1 MNRYLLSKLYFMSQK
16 ELLERINEYWKEHH
30 IFQKSLDQR
39 SDLFYSSTYDGPP
52 FASGTPH
59 FGHGLTSTM
68 KDSILRYK
76 TMKGYKVNRDRG
88 WDCHGLPV
96 EKAVEKD
103 LGIDGKKDIEEKV
116 GIKAFTDACRAY
128 VSSTSDEWKIFV
140 DSIGRWADMDHAY
153 YTMDVGFME
162 SVFWV
167 FKNMYNQ
174 NLVYK

>member
-1 MNRYLLSKLYFMSQK
+1 MNQK
-16 ELLERINEYWKEHH
+16 ELLQHINEYWKKNN
-30 IFQKSLDQR
+30 IFKKSLDQR
-39 SDLFYSSTYDGPP
+39 SDLFHSSTYDGPP

-68 KDSILRYK
+68 KDSILRFK

-96 EKAVEKD
+96 EKAVEKA
-103 LGIDGKKDIEEKV
+103 LNIDGKKDIEEKIGV
-116 GIKAFTDACRAY
+116 KAFSEACRNY
-128 VSSTSDEWKIFV
+128 VSSTSDEWRIFV
-140 DSIGRWADMDHAY
+140 DSLGRWADMDHAY

-162 SVFWV
+162 SVFWI
-167 FKNMYNQ
+167 FKKMYNQ